1 MTRKEA
7 WQDYAKR
14 LYDAGLSI
22 IEEADKMSVGSSSKD
37 PKVLALA
44 LLCRTLSNFNGAV
57 VMVDARMIVE
67 ARTLTRCCF
76 ENLLWLAEL
85 VEKGDAFVEE
95 MVKDEVSSQQARG
108 KMVLS
113 WSDRLE
119 NQAPYADGL
128 RTKLEEMKDK
138 HPKAKAIR
146 FGDLGK
152 DNRIA
157 DSYLWFRQLSSDA
170 AHPSLTSL
178 SRYMTKQPNNV
189 LMLSIQPEM
198 NEKEAEDTLQYA
210 TQALIGVCVATC
222 AICKVPNSHAALSPL
237 FEEFIE
243 LAQDGGSFK

>member
-1 MTRKEA
+1 MTGKEA
-7 WQDYAKR
+7 WLDYSRR

-22 IEEADKMSVGSSSKD
+22 IFEADKMAVGSSTKD

-57 VMVDARMIVE
+57 LMIEAAMPVE

-85 VEKGDAFVEE
+85 TEKGDAFVEE
-95 MVKDEVSSQQARG
+95 MVRDEVSSQQARG

-119 NQAPYADGL
+119 DQAPYAEGL
-128 RTKLEEMKDK
+128 RTSLEQMKEK

-152 DNRIA
+152 ENRIA

-178 SRYMTKQPNNV
+178 SRYMFKQPNNV
-189 LMLSIQPEM
+189 VTLSIAPDM
-198 NEKEAEDTLQYA
+198 KEKEAEDTLQYA
-210 TQALIGVCVATC
+210 TQALMGVCVATC
-222 AICKVPNSHAALSPL
+222 TICKVPNSHAALSPL
-237 FEEFIE
+237 FEEFIT
-243 LAQDGGSFK
+243 LAQQGGTFK